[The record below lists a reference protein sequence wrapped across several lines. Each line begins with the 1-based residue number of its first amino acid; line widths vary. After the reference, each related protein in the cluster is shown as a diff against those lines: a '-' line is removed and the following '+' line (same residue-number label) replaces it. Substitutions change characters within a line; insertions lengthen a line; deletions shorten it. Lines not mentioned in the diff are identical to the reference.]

1 MQRLLAVLAALA
13 LTAGVVAIY
22 ADRAVFDADGFAD
35 RVDAALRSDAVSEEL
50 GERLTDEAI
59 SAQPDLVAVR
69 PLLDGVAQTIVRGA
83 AFRSLA
89 RGAAR
94 DVHRSVFDQD
104 AATVTL
110 TVADT
115 GVLVTEALARLRPDL
130 ARSIPPDL
138 HGARLRGGERRRDR
152 GGAGSPR
159 SPSACA

>member
-1 MQRLLAVLAALA
+1 M
-13 LTAGVVAIY
+13 
-22 ADRAVFDADGFAD
+22 
-35 RVDAALRSDAVSEEL
+35 
-50 GERLTDEAI
+50 
-59 SAQPDLVAVR
+59 R
-69 PLLDGVAQTIVRGA
+69 PLIAGAAETIVRGA

-94 DVHRSVFDQD
+94 DVHRSVFDRD

-130 ARSIPPDL
+130 ARAIPADL
-138 HGARLRGGERRRDR
+138 HGARLRRRERRGAR
-152 GGAGSPR
+152 GGARSPR